1 MDDLEQFV
9 FFIVTVPDKLP
20 FQFGDLHI
28 LVIHAGDH
36 LGRPMVGQGGEGG
49 LDGHGRDHDGGL
61 SDQGGDAS
69 WILMFRLLGK
79 PSVAMPSISNDNAV
93 MARNLDT
100 ALLRSFLTVADHA
113 SMTAAA
119 RILNLTQGAVSQ
131 QIARLETMVGAPLFV
146 RDRSGLRLTALGER
160 LMGKAR
166 RLLALNDD
174 IWDDITGG
182 AIDGPVRIG
191 VPYDLVAPCI
201 APMLRR
207 FAAACPQVD
216 LSLVCGSSTE
226 LAVGIADGSLDLAV
240 VEESVETAG
249 GEHLMTDRLVWVG
262 ARGGL
267 AHGQTPLPLSL
278 VVESCIFRPVVLS
291 ALRRQGRE
299 WRTLFENGGL
309 DATFATVRMDLAV
322 SAWLAFTV
330 PSDLEIL
337 PMDSGLP
344 GLPSFAVTL
353 HQSAR
358 PPSPAVTELAR
369 HLRDAFVRFKRA
381 G

>member
-1 MDDLEQFV
+1 MPTISDDN
-9 FFIVTVPDKLP
+9 
-20 FQFGDLHI
+20 
-28 LVIHAGDH
+28 
-36 LGRPMVGQGGEGG
+36 GG
-49 LDGHGRDHDGGL
+49 
-61 SDQGGDAS
+61 
-69 WILMFRLLGK
+69 MT
-79 PSVAMPSISNDNAV
+79 
-93 MARNLDT
+93 RNLDT
-100 ALLRSFLTVADHA
+100 ALLRSFLAVADHA

-131 QIARLETMVGAPLFV
+131 QIARLEALVGASLFI
-146 RDRSGLRLTALGER
+146 RDRSGLRPTAIGER
-160 LMGKAR
+160 LLRKSR
-166 RLLALNDD
+166 RLLALNDE

-226 LAVGIADGSLDLAV
+226 LAAGIADGSLDLAV

-262 ARGGL
+262 ARGGH
-267 AHGQTPLPLSL
+267 AHSLVPLPLSL
-278 VVESCIFRPVVLS
+278 VVETCVFRPVVMT

-299 WRTLFENGGL
+299 WRVLFDNGGL
-309 DATFATVRMDLAV
+309 DATFATVRTDLAV

-330 PSDLEIL
+330 PPDLEIL
-337 PMDSGLP
+337 SAGSGLP
-344 GLPSFAVTL
+344 DLPSFAVTL
-353 HQSAR
+353 HRSAR
-358 PPSPAVTELAR
+358 PPSLAAVELAR
-369 HLRDAFVRFKRA
+369 RLRDAFVHVKRA